1 MRENLTDRQVD
12 EIIKARYDSE
22 SPRKLTNEEK
32 VRADKVQKELSE
44 MRIKKANEYAEQIRK
59 GQLINC

>member
-22 SPRKLTNEEK
+22 SHRTLTNEEK
-32 VRADKVQKELSE
+32 LRADKVQKELSE
-44 MRIKKANEYAEQIRK
+44 MRIKKANEYADMIK
-59 GQLINC
+59 K